1 MTYKHLTKKIQA
13 SLEPISALNALK
25 KRPKSSTLQITRSSK
40 IFKTIIQAIQ
50 DKKGENILSLDLKK
64 INEATSDFFI
74 ICEASNTTQIK
85 AIADFIEYE
94 VKTKCQEMPYKS
106 EGKQAAQWLLIDY
119 INVVVHVMHPEARRF
134 YQLEEM
140 WSDADIKM
148 HELKN

>member
-1 MTYKHLTKKIQA
+1 M
-13 SLEPISALNALK
+13 EPISALNALK
-25 KRPKSSTLQITRSSK
+25 NRPKSSVLQLTRSSK

-50 DKKGENILSLDLKK
+50 DKKGENIVSLDLKK
-64 INEATSDFFI
+64 VHEATSDFFI
-74 ICEASNTTQIK
+74 ICEASNTTQLK

-94 VKTKCQEMPYKS
+94 VKIKCAEMPYKS

-119 INVVVHVMHPEARRF
+119 INVVVHIMHPEARRF

-140 WSDADIKM
+140 WSDADMKI

>member
-1 MTYKHLTKKIQA
+1 
-13 SLEPISALNALK
+13 LNALK
-25 KRPKSSTLQITRSSK
+25 KRPKSSTIQITRSSK

-74 ICEASNTTQIK
+74 ICEASNTTQLK

-94 VKTKCQEMPYKS
+94 VKTKCEEMPYKS

-119 INVVVHVMHPEARRF
+119 INIVVHVMHPEARRF

>member
-1 MTYKHLTKKIQA
+1 MTNKHLTKKIQA

-50 DKKGENILSLDLKK
+50 DKKGEHILSLDLKK

-74 ICEASNTTQIK
+74 ICEASNTTQLK

-94 VKTKCQEMPYKS
+94 VKTKCAEMPYKS

-119 INVVVHVMHPEARRF
+119 INVVVHVMHPEARKF

-148 HELKN
+148 HD

>member
-1 MTYKHLTKKIQA
+1 
-13 SLEPISALNALK
+13 LEPISALNALK
-25 KRPKSSTLQITRSSK
+25 NRPKSSTLQITRSSK

-64 INEATSDFFI
+64 IHEATSDFFI
-74 ICEASNTTQIK
+74 ICEASNTTQLK
-85 AIADFIEYE
+85 AIADFIEFE
-94 VKTKCQEMPYKS
+94 VKTKCAEMPYKS

-119 INVVVHVMHPEARRF
+119 INVVVHIMHPEARRF
-134 YQLEEM
+134 YQLEDM

>member
-1 MTYKHLTKKIQA
+1 M
-13 SLEPISALNALK
+13 EPISALNALK
-25 KRPKSSTLQITRSSK
+25 KRPKSSTIQITRSSK

-74 ICEASNTTQIK
+74 ICEASNTTQLK

-94 VKTKCQEMPYKS
+94 VKTKCEEMPYKS

-119 INVVVHVMHPEARRF
+119 INIVVHVMHPEARRF